1 MSDRPSMSCPVSHS
15 TSPSSPSRVLEQ
27 RNLLG
32 GMDLMPV
39 LGRGNRKRGR
49 SFHIASTGRIGFAAA
64 LALVVEHGRQK
75 AKEIGV
81 TSLSRCP
88 RCGHMG
94 PTEQDFGYRI
104 MRGERRPQSW
114 CRGCRGLHLE
124 PSEAH
129 VSSTTASAPS
139 EGWLFPPESTTSTRP
154 PRKGKRSST

>member
-1 MSDRPSMSCPVSHS
+1 
-15 TSPSSPSRVLEQ
+15 
-27 RNLLG
+27 
-32 GMDLMPV
+32 MDLMPV
-39 LGRGNRKRGR
+39 LGRGSRKRGR
-49 SFHIASTGRIGFAAA
+49 SFHVASPGRIGFAAA

-75 AKEIGV
+75 AREIGV
-81 TSLSRCP
+81 TALSRCP
-88 RCGHMG
+88 RCGHVG

-124 PSEAH
+124 PSESHAAN
-129 VSSTTASAPS
+129 TTASAPS

>member
-1 MSDRPSMSCPVSHS
+1 MSDRPSMSGPVSHS

-39 LGRGNRKRGR
+39 LGRGGRKRGR

-88 RCGHMG
+88 RCGHVG

-104 MRGERRPQSW
+104 MKSGRRPQSW

-124 PSEAH
+124 PSEAN
-129 VSSTTASAPS
+129 TTVSAPA